1 MTLANPEHVLSQN
14 FMEMLMLIH
23 VNIFR
28 NKHLPLPLNQYG
40 LLMVIHTEGPIT
52 NNRAS
57 EILNISKQQM
67 SSVAERLVKLGYI
80 SKALDEADRRRC
92 LLSLTE
98 KGLRVVAD
106 QHTYVR
112 NRFNAN
118 LSKLTKDEQGQLDS
132 AIDCLKDS
140 IETMFAKQD

>member
-1 MTLANPEHVLSQN
+1 MTLANPEHLLSQN

-80 SKALDEADRRRC
+80 SKTPDEADRRRC
-92 LLSLTE
+92 LLRLTE
-98 KGLRVVAD
+98 KGLQVVAD
-106 QHTYVR
+106 QRTYVR

-118 LSKLTKDEQGQLDS
+118 LSKLTKEEQGQLDS